1 MPVESHMPADS
12 HRPADI
18 HHAARAVPQHDS
30 PRHGA
35 CANCKGHRASR
46 LRRCAA
52 LLGRRS
58 RRSRLFTWNAA
69 RSLPPPRCQQPL
81 PSSIA
86 SRVPNRAC
94 CSATDI
100 APHGSLTH
108 GSPTHGPPTHGPPAH
123 GPPAHGSPAHG
134 SPAHVSLRLQG
145 RRRAHTIS
153 TAASAPSARE
163 PLGWSLSR
171 ARCSLGRQV
180 S

>member
-1 MPVESHMPADS
+1 MSVESHMPADS

-18 HHAARAVPQHDS
+18 HHAARAVPQHAS

-35 CANCKGHRASR
+35 CANCKVHRASR

-108 GSPTHGPPTHGPPAH
+108 GSPTHGPPTHGPPTH
-123 GPPAHGSPAHG
+123 GPPAHG

-171 ARCSLGRQV
+171 ARCSLERQV

>member
-123 GPPAHGSPAHG
+123 G

>member
-52 LLGRRS
+52 LLGQRS

-123 GPPAHGSPAHG
+123 G